1 MADTTKQLIVS
12 AFTQAFNKHFYNE
25 LVVGKL
31 AHSELKNNINKG
43 DEVDVTMPGL
53 VTLFDYD
60 GGDLPTAEAATLSTC
75 KVKIDRGKAFH
86 FELSEMEEKMI
97 SLLGGRAAEKIA
109 LDDISTGASNDLEV
123 ATKIAKDMVTVYG
136 MSENLGPI
144 SLKTDD
150 PNELLIYGEKIED
163 VIGAE
168 VKILMDTA
176 YNDAQ
181 KILLAHMDELNA
193 VAKKLLEKEVISGR
207 EFYEIVG

>member
-1 MADTTKQLIVS
+1 
-12 AFTQAFNKHFYNE
+12 
-25 LVVGKL
+25 
-31 AHSELKNNINKG
+31 
-43 DEVDVTMPGL
+43 
-53 VTLFDYD
+53 
-60 GGDLPTAEAATLSTC
+60 
-75 KVKIDRGKAFH
+75 
-86 FELSEMEEKMI
+86 
-97 SLLGGRAAEKIA
+97 
-109 LDDISTGASNDLEV
+109 
-123 ATKIAKDMVTVYG
+123 MVTVYG